1 MSVTGEPEENLAD
14 RVNNVLPSLVDE
26 EPVVVGTVDSELLIE
41 RVSSEA
47 ESVLGYRPED
57 LIGKPVLRLVDAGD
71 STALLRAF
79 AQSATSGRRVRT
91 RLQIPSPGRGPQ
103 FRHLLVHPLNP
114 APSFAFAL
122 VPRHDSATEDGPS
135 TARMLARLG
144 LHLSA
149 IEASAVAPHFRA
161 DVRGMARLSTREL
174 EIVTRLLAGDRVPA
188 IAASLFITA
197 GSVRNRLSSVFA
209 KLGVHSQQELI
220 TLLRRHDPQA

>member
-1 MSVTGEPEENLAD
+1 MIPGENLAD
-14 RVNNVLPSLVDE
+14 RVNKLLPSLADE
-26 EPVVVGTVDSELLIE
+26 EPVVVGTVNSELLIE
-41 RVSSEA
+41 RVSSET
-47 ESVLGYRPED
+47 ESVLGHRPQD
-57 LIGKPVLRLVDAGD
+57 LIGRPVLRMLDD
-71 STALLRAF
+71 SHSSTVLRAF

-91 RLQIPSPGRGPQ
+91 RLHIPSARHGAE
-103 FRHLLVHPLNP
+103 FHHLLVHPLIP

-122 VPRHDSATEDGPS
+122 VPGDDNSAADGGPS

-149 IEASAVAPHFRA
+149 ADPPAVASHLRA
-161 DVRGMARLSTREL
+161 DGRDMARLTAREL

-188 IAASLFITA
+188 IAAALFITP
-197 GSVRNRLSSVFA
+197 GSVRNRLSSAFA